1 VNIPIC
7 KDFSIYEVKV
17 ADIISVCHQQGV
29 CYAFVEFENSISAQ
43 NAIEASPV
51 SIGGRPAYVEEK
63 RPMGSRGPISLP
75 CYSVLQPNSLY
86 LNHFLL
92 SSINTY

>member
-7 KDFSIYEVKV
+7 EDFSIYEVKV

-43 NAIEASPV
+43 NAIEVRLLTELHSTF
-51 SIGGRPAYVEEK
+51 VEEFE
-63 RPMGSRGPISLP
+63 
-75 CYSVLQPNSLY
+75 SVCIEKQL
-86 LNHFLL
+86 
-92 SSINTY
+92 

>member
-1 VNIPIC
+1 MNIPIC

-43 NAIEASPV
+43 NAIEVLLLTELHSTFV
-51 SIGGRPAYVEEK
+51 
-63 RPMGSRGPISLP
+63 RG
-75 CYSVLQPNSLY
+75 V
-86 LNHFLL
+86 
-92 SSINTY
+92 

>member
-43 NAIEASPV
+43 NAIEVLLLTELHSTFV
-51 SIGGRPAYVEEK
+51 
-63 RPMGSRGPISLP
+63 RG
-75 CYSVLQPNSLY
+75 V
-86 LNHFLL
+86 
-92 SSINTY
+92 